1 MEAVE
6 GETVVK
12 EMTVESTHSL
22 PESLRSVSA
31 ISVAGQNGSGMRA
44 QGLHTSPSLKLP
56 CC

>member
-6 GETVVK
+6 WETAVK

-22 PESLRSVSA
+22 PESLSSVSA
-31 ISVAGQNGSGMRA
+31 ISVAGQNGGGMRA
-44 QGLHTSPSLKLP
+44 QGLHTSLP